1 MEYDMRRFT
10 EGGRLAINS
19 HNWYAALSLAL
30 MIPDICGSL
39 EEPSTSNVGKR
50 YRKWCDSWLVTQY
63 KIVNGGRETI
73 LLSAQDCYQL
83 RCSLIHSGSDI
94 INPRKRDTIERV
106 KFVDPTN
113 GSHLAKMDGVLHLRA
128 DRFSEEMY
136 AAAEKWDDSKL
147 EDEEVQSEKERLLT
161 IYSGTVTT
169 GEMRIS

>member
-1 MEYDMRRFT
+1 MRRFT
-10 EGGRLAINS
+10 EAGRLAVKS

-30 MIPDICGSL
+30 MIPDICGTL
-39 EEPSTSNVGKR
+39 EEPGTRDVGER
-50 YRKWCDSWLVTQY
+50 YRKWCGGWFVPQY
-63 KIVNGGRETI
+63 KSINEGRETI

-94 INPRKRDTIERV
+94 INPKRRDTIDRV

-136 AAAEKWDDSKL
+136 LAAEKWDDAKR
-147 EDEEVQSEKERLLT
+147 ENKEVQSQKERLLN

-169 GEMRIS
+169 AEMRVS